1 MTARYGF
8 GVAGHEPGP
17 VLLER
22 DGERAELDAALA
34 AAASGRGVVVL
45 VEGAPGIGKTQL
57 LDHVAAAAARLGVLA
72 SRARA
77 HELEQQV
84 PYAVVRGLLEPALAG
99 SGAAPAGT
107 AATGA
112 RVMGAA
118 AGASVGAEEASGVV
132 HGLYELTAAL
142 AARAPR
148 ALLVDDAHWADAA
161 SSRFL
166 IYLAR
171 RAAALPVALILAVR
185 GGEAP
190 ELVARLLDAA
200 PVRRVCPAALSA
212 DAVGIVLRERLG
224 REVGAALRDACLR
237 ATGGTPLLVVE
248 LARALAAAPPE
259 DDAAAVRRVGRLAPE
274 AVTRSVSLRLAA
286 VSEAARR
293 LARATAI
300 LGDETRLA
308 DASALAGLAEEG
320 AAAAAGE
327 LAAVALLDDAVP
339 LAWCHPLL
347 RVAALAGVPAAER
360 TALHLRAARVLDAR
374 GADVGLVAAQ
384 LLAAEATGEAWATRV
399 LRRAAADARSRG
411 APEVAASLLRHALAE
426 RSGDAGLR
434 LELARAE
441 IAAGEP
447 AGAVRMRE
455 LLREEDEP
463 AGRARLALELG
474 DALMSKHEHRE
485 AAAILE
491 DALRGDPGEEL
502 SLQLLAVLAVCER
515 YAPGPGDSDA
525 QGRLAATVAG
535 LGGRTPG
542 ERYALA
548 VDALNRPHATA
559 AELAAAARVV
569 QRAWPDGL
577 LPRAA
582 LGGAAVN
589 LIYAY
594 ALEEAEAW
602 LARIFDELREL
613 GLPVAWMQAS
623 SILGSCLR
631 LRGALPAAEQ
641 RLREAYATGAAMGPG
656 YNRIAGAELA
666 MVLVEAGRVE
676 EAVQLLAVCDPPG
689 PVPERMLDNVRLLA
703 RARVAEAERRD
714 EEAITDLLE
723 LGRRLRGW
731 GLERPVPPWRS
742 TSARLLAARG
752 EGVHARTLAAE
763 ELAAARGWGGRE
775 VLGIALRGTALVAEP
790 VDLAALEASVGALD
804 AGVARLELARS
815 LVELGAARRRGR
827 RRSDAREPLERG
839 MELAHRCGA
848 AGLAERA
855 RTELRASG
863 ARPRR
868 LVRTGADALTPS
880 ERRVAELAAA
890 GRANREIAAELY
902 VTLAT
907 VETHLRHVFQKLGV
921 HARTELRD
929 ALAEKITVA
938 P

>member
-1 MTARYGF
+1 MARYGS

-17 VLLER
+17 GLLER
-22 DGERAELDAALA
+22 EAERAELDDALA
-34 AAASGRGVVVL
+34 GAAARRGAVVL
-45 VEGAPGIGKTQL
+45 VEGPPGIGKTQL
-57 LDHVAAAAARLGVLA
+57 LHHAEAAAARLGVLV

-84 PYAVVRGLLEPALAG
+84 PYAVVRGLLEPALAD
-99 SGAAPAGT
+99 SGP
-107 AATGA
+107 TGA
-112 RVMGAA
+112 RVLGAA
-118 AGASVGAEEASGVV
+118 AGAPGGADEAGGVV

-161 SSRFL
+161 SVRFL
-166 IYLAR
+166 LYLAR
-171 RAAALPVALILAVR
+171 RTGALPVALIVGVR

-200 PVRRVCPAALSA
+200 AVRRVRPAALSA
-212 DAVGIVLRERLG
+212 DAVGVVLRERLG
-224 REVGAALRDACLR
+224 RDVGPALRDACLR

-248 LARALAAAPPE
+248 LARALATAPPG
-259 DDAAAVRRVGRLAPE
+259 DDAAAVQRVARLAPE
-274 AVTRSVSLRLAA
+274 AVTRSVTLRLAA

-308 DASALAGLAEEG
+308 DASALAGLAEEDG
-320 AAAAAGE
+320 AAAAGE
-327 LAAVALLDDAVP
+327 LAAAALLADAVP
-339 LAWCHPLL
+339 LAWRHPLL

-384 LLAAEATGEAWATRV
+384 LLAAEATGEAWTTRV
-399 LRRAAADARSRG
+399 LRRAATDARGRG
-411 APEVAASLLRHALAE
+411 APDVAATLLRHALA
-426 RSGDAGLR
+426 GDAGLR

-455 LLREEDEP
+455 LLGEEDEP
-463 AGRARLALELG
+463 ATRARLALELG

-485 AAAILE
+485 AAAILR
-491 DALRGDPGEEL
+491 DALRGDPGEQMA
-502 SLQLLAVLAVCER
+502 LQMLAMLAVCER
-515 YAPGPGDSDA
+515 YAPGPEDSDA

-535 LGGRTPG
+535 LAGATPG

-548 VDALNRPHATA
+548 VDALNRPRATA

-589 LIYAY
+589 LIHAY
-594 ALEEAEAW
+594 ALDEAEAW

-623 SILGSCLR
+623 SILGTCLR
-631 LRGALPAAEQ
+631 LRGALAAAEQ
-641 RLREAYATGAAMGPG
+641 RLREAYAAATEMELG
-656 YNRIAGAELA
+656 YAGTVGAELA
-666 MVLVEAGRVE
+666 IVLVEAGRVE
-676 EAVQLLAVCDPPG
+676 EAVALLATCDPPE

-703 RARVAEAERRD
+703 RARVAEAEHRD
-714 EEAITDLLE
+714 EEAIAGLLE

-742 TSARLLAARG
+742 TAARLLAARG
-752 EGVHARTLAAE
+752 EGDRARRLAEE

-790 VDLAALEASVGALD
+790 VDLDALEASVAALD
-804 AGVARLELARS
+804 GGVARLELARS
-815 LVELGAARRRGR
+815 LVELGAARRRAR

-855 RTELRASG
+855 RTELRATG

-902 VTLAT
+902 ITLAT
-907 VETHLRHVFQKLGV
+907 VETHLRHAFQKLGV
-921 HARTELRD
+921 HARTELRA
-929 ALAEKITVA
+929 ALAEKITVG